1 MNGAQANFIVVA
13 DGWYENATYLNY
25 STIPKTLQSY
35 EISSWTGKNYFNNSK
50 NYYDHFAESF

>member
-35 EISSWTGKNYFNNSK
+35 EISSWTGKKLFQ
-50 NYYDHFAESF
+50 

>member
-25 STIPKTLQSY
+25 SKIPKTLQSY
-35 EISSWTGKNYFNNSK
+35 EISSWTGKKLFQ
-50 NYYDHFAESF
+50 